1 MARKKA
7 KIAAKAALARKNWTK
22 RGKLYNQVSEALSDG
37 KLRTSVKEIADSEA
51 YDENK
56 KKARQSRKHRH
67 ASKEDFSWSG
77 MQARNT
83 VRKMKSRETE
93 WTWEEGD
100 MAKVGRNLS
109 RFHGIPKDG
118 ICMIISPPQ
127 RDGSIQI
134 LYDGQTFTISTAAL
148 RPVGWVDDED

>member
-1 MARKKA
+1 MGRKKA

-22 RGKLYNQVSEALSDG
+22 RGKLYNQVSEAFSDG
-37 KLRTSVKEIADSEA
+37 KLGAAVKEVVNEEA

-56 KKARQSRKHRH
+56 NKARQARKHRH
-67 ASKEDFSWSG
+67 ASKEDFHWSG
-77 MQARNT
+77 VQARRT
-83 VRKMKSRETE
+83 VNKMKAPKVE

-100 MAKVGRNLS
+100 MAKVGRDLS

-127 RDGSIQI
+127 RDGYIQI
-134 LYDGQTFTISTAAL
+134 LYDGHPFTISAAAL